1 MARGLVALSLLCFRK
16 PKAAL
21 VACVGLL
28 ALSLTVAHA
37 GLALRM
43 DWTYLFYPTDKI
55 VQSGQKFRES
65 FPLPGDVAVLV
76 DQGTPEERR
85 VFIDRLAERML
96 AEPET
101 FHHVL
106 HRFDLFPLAPKALY
120 YLDEG
125 QLRQMLLALEALKS
139 GERTEAIPHGAGK
152 QVLLK
157 LLSDLDQALE
167 TRGRAAYVP
176 IWETLVRDEEA
187 AGSNYLRY
195 LLEDERWVY
204 PTLGDGRVQVV
215 AAKAGTFGQEFVDA
229 SPLVLRLR
237 QILAELTPSTGN
249 LRIRLTGLPV
259 MLHDERET
267 VSRDGARSTLVS
279 LVLVVLVFAL
289 GFGELKRPVL
299 AVLAL
304 CCGLGW
310 TLGFATVAIGHLNFI
325 SVTLATMLMGVGI
338 DFGIHFIFR
347 YDEEMAGGRTPEQA
361 IERTLAGT
369 GVDTLVGATGTATA
383 FLALTQAHF
392 RGITDFGIIAA
403 GGTMLC
409 FLSTITVLPSLLAL
423 FPGQARRTSG
433 SSAQVLWLENLLLS
447 NARKV
452 VLAWI
457 LLIIVACFY
466 ATQVGFSYNLLEV
479 QAQEVSTVR
488 TEIEM
493 IRERNT
499 VLSAEAIS
507 PDAEHARARL
517 AEFEALPTVARV
529 GSIVPLLPEIDA
541 GKQALVERIV
551 QSLKEVRL
559 PERIQLET
567 ADDLLALSQRVRDL
581 ESSFPTAAGDPD
593 VGKAVTDL
601 RQDLAEMD
609 PGPIQDGLAAFQEQ
623 LRQDL
628 TQTLR
633 LLKRQQAVPPR
644 LEDLPAELRLRYVSQ
659 DGSFRQSIQPVKNI
673 WHQDN
678 LEEFLGQLKS
688 VDPTVMGHPVIQDA
702 ILSAFHRTLDRT
714 PWFTLAGVLLVFSL
728 YLRRPRAIALSLLPA
743 SLAVLMI
750 FATMGFLGMEFNVVN
765 FVGLPISVGLGAVY
779 GVHSMHRMRE
789 LGDETVLSSSTG
801 PALLLSGVTDIVGF
815 ASLMIAHHRGISSLG
830 LVISVGV
837 GVSFIA
843 SLILL
848 PTLRRVFRTYAHDL
862 KTSHPSA
869 CETEREV
876 TCP

>member
-1 MARGLVALSLLCFRK
+1 MARGLVALSLLCFSR
-16 PKAAL
+16 PRAAL
-21 VACVGLL
+21 IACIGLL
-28 ALSLTVAHA
+28 VFSLAVAHA
-37 GLALRM
+37 GLELRM

-96 AEPET
+96 AEPKT

-106 HRFDLFPLAPKALY
+106 HRFDLLPLAPKALY
-120 YLDEG
+120 YLDDG

-139 GERTEAIPHGAGK
+139 GERSGAIPHGAGK

-176 IWETLVRDEEA
+176 IWETLVRDEEG
-187 AGSNYLRY
+187 AGSNYMRY
-195 LLEDERWVY
+195 LLEDQRWVY

-215 AAKAGTFGQEFVDA
+215 AAKAGGLGQEFVDA
-229 SPLVLRLR
+229 SSLVLRLR
-237 QILAELTPSTGN
+237 EILTELTPSTGN

-304 CCGLGW
+304 LCGMGW
-310 TLGFATVAIGHLNFI
+310 TMGFATVAIGHLNFI

-347 YDEEMAGGRTPEQA
+347 YDEEMVGGCAPEQA

-369 GVDTLVGATGTATA
+369 GVDTLVGATATATA

-403 GGTMLC
+403 GGTLLC
-409 FLSTITVLPSLLAL
+409 FLSTITVLPALLAL
-423 FPGQARRTSG
+423 FPGQARRTTG
-433 SSAQVLWLENLLLS
+433 PSAQVRWLENFLLS

-452 VLAWI
+452 VLAWV
-457 LLIIVACFY
+457 LLVMVACLY

-529 GSIVPLLPEIDA
+529 GSIVPLLPQVDA
-541 GKQALVERIV
+541 EKQALVERIV
-551 QSLKEVRL
+551 QSLQEVRL
-559 PERIQLET
+559 PERVQLET

-581 ESSFPTAAGDPD
+581 ESSFPKAAGDPD

-628 TQTLR
+628 AQTLR

-815 ASLMIAHHRGISSLG
+815 ASLMTAHHRGISSLG

-848 PTLRRVFRTYAHDL
+848 PTLRRVFRTYAHEL
-862 KTSHPSA
+862 PKS
-869 CETEREV
+869 E
-876 TCP
+876 